1 MATFALDS
9 KRPARWGFLFMEDTM
24 TNALTKF
31 DVARQ
36 AIAEARTVDEVK
48 VLRDRAEQARAYAKQ
63 QREGR
68 EMQNDIAEIK
78 LRAERRLG
86 EMLDEMDKAKGGR
99 PEITGN
105 RVLPVIESP
114 TLSDIGISKMQSSRW
129 QRAAKIP
136 EETFEAHIAEVKDKP
151 DGELTSA
158 TIQRL
163 ARGIEKE
170 NHRKDRRDGNDQ
182 EYGLYTIEDSTIIIG
197 DASDMNLEKFDRYG
211 VIVADPPW
219 PYRVA
224 KGQGIAEDQYAVM
237 TDGDL
242 RAMPISQLALDNCV
256 LLLWG
261 TWPKLPEAIQ
271 LMTAW
276 GFEYVTGFPWVKTNS
291 KNGQPF
297 YGVGYWVRGCS
308 EYVLIGRRGH
318 VSPPR
323 MKGFMGIL
331 SPGFKHSRK
340 PDSVHDIA
348 EALPGPYLELFGRR
362 SRPGWTVFGN
372 EVEELM
378 L

>member
-1 MATFALDS
+1 
-9 KRPARWGFLFMEDTM
+9 M
-24 TNALTKF
+24 TTALTKF
-31 DVARQ
+31 DAARR
-36 AIAEARTVDEVK
+36 ALAEARTVDEVK
-48 VLRDRAEQARAYAKQ
+48 MLRDRAEQARAYAKQ

-86 EMLDEMDKAKGGR
+86 EMLGEMDKAKGGR

-105 RVLPVIESP
+105 TMLPVNEGS
-114 TLSDIGISKMQSSRW
+114 TLADIGISKMQSSRW
-129 QRAAKIP
+129 QRAATIL
-136 EETFEAHIAEVKDKP
+136 EETFEAHIAEVKTKP

-158 TIQRL
+158 GIQRIAKGL
-163 ARGIEKE
+163 ERES
-170 NHRKDRRDGNDQ
+170 HRESKRNGNDQ
-182 EYGLYTIEDSTIIIG
+182 GNGLYTIEDSTIIIG
-197 DASDMNLEKFDRYG
+197 DATNMDLTKFERYG

-237 TDGDL
+237 TDDDL
-242 RAMPISQLALDNCV
+242 RAMPVSQLALDDCI
-256 LLLWG
+256 LFLWG
-261 TWPKLPEAIQ
+261 TWPKMPEAIQ

-276 GFEYVTGFPWVKTNS
+276 GFDYVTGFPWVKTNS

-308 EYVLIGRRGH
+308 EYVLIGRCGH

-340 PDSVHDIA
+340 PDSVHEIA

-362 SRPGWTVFGN
+362 SRSGWTVFGN